1 MQGVDAKVNLMTEV
15 ATVDYDPALT
25 SVETINDRI
34 EKLGYGV
41 KKEKVEFDI
50 LGMTCAT
57 CSNRIETMLNKQEG
71 ISLATVNFATETAA
85 LEYNPSIIDEQ
96 EIIHKIKDFGYDAKE
111 KSQYDDVK
119 DHYTEQSLK
128 KMKLK
133 LVISI
138 ILSIHLLFTM
148 LDHLL
153 GITLPSIFMNPW
165 FQMAL
170 ATP

>member
-1 MQGVDAKVNLMTEV
+1 MSETKHISVGVTGMTCSACSSRVEKVLNKMQGVDAKVNLMTEV

-85 LEYNPSIIDEQ
+85 LEYNPSIIEDR
-96 EIIHKIKDFGYDAKE
+96 
-111 KSQYDDVK
+111 KS
-119 DHYTEQSLK
+119 T
-128 KMKLK
+128 
-133 LVISI
+133 
-138 ILSIHLLFTM
+138 
-148 LDHLL
+148 
-153 GITLPSIFMNPW
+153 
-165 FQMAL
+165 
-170 ATP
+170 